1 MGDIVQGVGGYL
13 SVNLL
18 DTLLGRWYAIA
29 MNKKLSAAKQK
40 RAKTYYRNL
49 LIKTLHSQGKSEA
62 GIGRS
67 FGLSRQRIF
76 QILQLN
82 KKRWYEFWKR

>member
-1 MGDIVQGVGGYL
+1 VQGVSSCL
-13 SVNLL
+13 SENLL
-18 DTLLGRWYAIA
+18 DILLGRWYAIA

-62 GIGRS
+62 GDRAVVWIES
-67 FGLSRQRIF
+67 PENIPDTTT
-76 QILQLN
+76 
-82 KKRWYEFWKR
+82 K